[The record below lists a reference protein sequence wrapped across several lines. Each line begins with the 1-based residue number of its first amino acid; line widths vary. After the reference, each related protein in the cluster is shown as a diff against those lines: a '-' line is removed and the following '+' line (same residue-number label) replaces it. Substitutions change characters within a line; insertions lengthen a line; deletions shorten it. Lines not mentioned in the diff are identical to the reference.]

1 MGGVALVESVSTQGK
16 ATDLKGHL
24 DSGYEAK
31 DYNFVGNKLLRMRAA
46 PVAMLDITLATLS
59 VGLENVCSRWI
70 LTEKA
75 KEYDND

>member
-46 PVAMLDITLATLS
+46 PAAT
-59 VGLENVCSRWI
+59 
-70 LTEKA
+70 
-75 KEYDND
+75 

>member
-1 MGGVALVESVSTQGK
+1 MGGVALVESVSTEGK

-46 PVAMLDITLATLS
+46 AAMLDITHATLS
-59 VGLENVCSRWI
+59 VGLEEVCSRWI

-75 KEYDND
+75 KEYDSD